1 MVNNIN
7 YDYLIPFSQKACINL
22 IVTVL
27 G

>member
-22 IVTVL
+22 I
-27 G
+27 